1 MIIDL
6 IIILWFLPY
15 KHSGREGVTNW
26 HIVISNINHNFFLFT
41 VVGRVSKCGKTNIT
55 TTQRCDLPV
64 YRPIYFET
72 MIPKWTLFWV
82 PNSKIWFQLYTNL
95 NSQPLCW
102 ENQPLCTGVHYC
114 ALAHYTLLAF
124 IIHRE
129 WAGLHARLRF
139 LYALFKGAYHTQWG
153 GIDSEV
159 VVCSIFIQIHYYRCF
174 FYRFFLGLLYKGRL
188 K

>member
-1 MIIDL
+1 
-6 IIILWFLPY
+6 
-15 KHSGREGVTNW
+15 
-26 HIVISNINHNFFLFT
+26 
-41 VVGRVSKCGKTNIT
+41 
-55 TTQRCDLPV
+55 
-64 YRPIYFET
+64 

-95 NSQPLCW
+95 NFQPLCW

-159 VVCSIFIQIHYYRCF
+159 VLVVFSSKSIFIKTYFKVQWACIALLRIKNNIKTKILQKNPPQKILPKKSSQKISPKK
-174 FYRFFLGLLYKGRL
+174 FLQKNSSSKKPKKSKKVPKNFSKNL
-188 K
+188 